1 MDKNN
6 VYTDE
11 LEQMRHDMDALRTLL
26 SKQKIVNERL
36 MRRAMKRDLG
46 KERREVMGSVA
57 LVVIAV
63 PLYVYLQPIIGVPL
77 WFLGITIGFLLL
89 AGALS
94 VWSVY
99 RLMTE
104 DLLTGDLLEV
114 ARRIAEYKRF
124 GNNWLRFSIPFLC
137 VWLGGFFYYCLQD
150 MDSDAGRGVVVGGAI
165 GGMIGTVCGIIYLV
179 QSRRRLNRVL
189 QQIEEIR
196 NGVQ

>member
-150 MDSDAGRGVVVGGAI
+150 MGSDAGRGVVVGGAI

>member
-1 MDKNN
+1 
-6 VYTDE
+6 
-11 LEQMRHDMDALRTLL
+11 MRHDMDALRTLL

>member
-11 LEQMRHDMDALRTLL
+11 LEQMRHDMTELRTLL
-26 SKQKIVNERL
+26 SEQKIVNERL
-36 MRRAMKRDLG
+36 MRRAMKRDLS
-46 KERREVMGSVA
+46 KEHRGVMGCAA

-63 PLYVYLQPIIGVPL
+63 PLYVYLQPVMGVPVWYL
-77 WFLGITIGFLLL
+77 VITIVFLLL

-94 VWSVY
+94 VWSVR
-99 RLMTE
+99 RLMAE

-124 GNNWLRFSIPFLC
+124 GNNWLRFSVPFLC
-137 VWLGGFFYYCLQD
+137 LWLGGFFYYCCQN
-150 MDSDAGRGVVVGGAI
+150 MDADASRGALVGGAI
-165 GGMIGTVCGIIYLV
+165 GGVIGTACGIIYLV

-189 QQIEEIR
+189 QQIEEVR
-196 NGVQ
+196 NGVE